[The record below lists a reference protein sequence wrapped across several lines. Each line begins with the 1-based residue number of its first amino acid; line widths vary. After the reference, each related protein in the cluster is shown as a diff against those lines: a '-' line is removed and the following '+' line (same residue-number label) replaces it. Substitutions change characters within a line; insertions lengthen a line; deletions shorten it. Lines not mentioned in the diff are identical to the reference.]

1 MTRAALTAPT
11 DVGREPKAPVT
22 LHGGRYGAFLP
33 GGAGAGPAAVLAL
46 QRSAGNRAV
55 LGLLGRG
62 TGSVLARCPGR
73 CTCGEGCGEDE
84 AVAEDAAGRLRRALA
99 RSTTPARA
107 PASLTA
113 RSHPADAT
121 AAGTL
126 ARDTALD
133 IDDSA
138 PDTDAQESA
147 AAPRD
152 LARPRARILARA
164 SARQLSCGA
173 GPLDVPGDPPLTVD
187 DPVQVVTD
195 AEDRAGEI
203 MDTAISELDFTIRQI
218 ADGAPIGFPTISD
231 SLGQALRIMGLDPDN
246 PRIWRGRGIG
256 TARLLLRRLG
266 LIRSTMGI
274 AGYRY
279 TCIGPARGRIGDCEG
294 VICGDDGQAADASSC
309 RGSFRTVFCQGF
321 WRREPDEQA
330 SELIHEKSHNF
341 AEFIQDRGREGNAA
355 CYARFCL
362 IVAGVEGE
370 AQRADI
376 CPDP

>member
-1 MTRAALTAPT
+1 
-11 DVGREPKAPVT
+11 
-22 LHGGRYGAFLP
+22 
-33 GGAGAGPAAVLAL
+33 
-46 QRSAGNRAV
+46 
-55 LGLLGRG
+55 
-62 TGSVLARCPGR
+62 
-73 CTCGEGCGEDE
+73 
-84 AVAEDAAGRLRRALA
+84 
-99 RSTTPARA
+99 
-107 PASLTA
+107 LTA

-121 AAGTL
+121 PAGTL

-138 PDTDAQESA
+138 PNTDAQESV
-147 AAPRD
+147 AAPSD
-152 LARPRARILARA
+152 LAAHPRARILARA

-231 SLGQALRIMGLDPDN
+231 SLGQALRVMGLDPDN

-256 TARLLLRRLG
+256 TARLLLRRLR

-279 TCIGPARGRIGDCEG
+279 TCIGSARGTVGNCVG
-294 VICGDDGQAADASSC
+294 VICGDDGQAADAVSC
-309 RGSFRTVFCQGF
+309 GGSFRTVFCQGF

-341 AEFIQDRGREGNAA
+341 ADFIQDRGREGNAA

-362 IVAGVEGE
+362 IIAGVEGE
-370 AQRADI
+370 AQRADL